1 MTTLAAPIKRRA
13 AGQGPQVVQLVQV
26 VGITGKVNNYAQ
38 LNARS
43 EMRHAHALWAKR
55 VTLSPSPLISIP
67 LIQPAVA
74 IAPVAPIGRQRVKV
88 YALCCI
94 HMAFLQRASRRV
106 AQPQR
111 SALQLSPFTVTVAH
125 THTHTHISNGQQR
138 QRHMQTQTQRQCG
151 VWNAEFIAS
160 VSIG

>member
-1 MTTLAAPIKRRA
+1 M
-13 AGQGPQVVQLVQV
+13 VQLVQV

-55 VTLSPSPLISIP
+55 VTLSPSPLISIS
-67 LIQPAVA
+67 AVA

-125 THTHTHISNGQQR
+125 THTHISNGQQR
-138 QRHMQTQTQRQCG
+138 QRQMQTQRQCG